1 MRFNC
6 FSDFTILLITRF
18 WTNAFTVCW

>member
-18 WTNAFTVCW
+18 